1 MMSGL
6 AFAQLDRRWPCFSFP
21 FLGSFSVFLGPFSFF
36 AFRLFFFFF
45 SEQRAEGEDFW
56 GVGGRAGCHFWCNT
70 AIQRNGSASPA
81 NSGLSLPGEE

>member
-1 MMSGL
+1 MAL
-6 AFAQLDRRWPCFSFP
+6 LLFSFP
-21 FLGSFSVFLGPFSFF
+21 WLLFCFSRSFF
-36 AFRLFFFFF
+36 FFCFSPFFFFFF

>member
-1 MMSGL
+1 MAL
-6 AFAQLDRRWPCFSFP
+6 LLFSFP
-21 FLGSFSVFLGPFSFF
+21 WLLFCFSGSFFFFCFSP
-36 AFRLFFFFF
+36 FFFFF

>member
-1 MMSGL
+1 MPALEVQPSEVATMMSGL

-45 SEQRAEGEDFW
+45 GKNENPLWTSVSESRY
-56 GVGGRAGCHFWCNT
+56 
-70 AIQRNGSASPA
+70 
-81 NSGLSLPGEE
+81 